1 MHVQWSAES
10 RNFYNGDGSSPT
22 TGKPKLPMLVF
33 TPRTDP
39 VIDNMV
45 QHTKNRS
52 EGGRHRPKLGSQT
65 HRPSATQ
72 MMEGGKRFGKKA
84 VVGYKGH
91 EPGWRTEEW
100 DHIQNQLTL
109 RVKPMMR
116 MEPPRMRSLEVL
128 L

>member
-1 MHVQWSAES
+1 M
-10 RNFYNGDGSSPT
+10 
-22 TGKPKLPMLVF
+22 GKNKLPVLVF

-39 VIDNMV
+39 TMDNMV
-45 QHTKNRS
+45 KHTKNRS

-65 HRPSATQ
+65 ARPTATQ
-72 MMEGGKRFGKKA
+72 LMQGGKRFGVKA
-84 VVGYKGH
+84 IVGYKGH

-116 MEPPRMRSLEVL
+116 MEPPRMRSLEVCVL
-128 L
+128 LLRPLPRSASAHPLCQPAT